1 MYVSKYYII
10 IDNEFNF
17 CFILKN
23 ICGAPGGAEKI
34 LHYSTHFGVLSMCFF
49 LQHILV
55 MNITIFKCFCDIEST
70 LFLASSVKLFSLRF
84 CILDTTKCQFYLLP
98 AKRGRVFWRVVG
110 RELALSLFVAAVD
123 KTLANIE
130 NWNKAKKTPMT

>member
-1 MYVSKYYII
+1 M
-10 IDNEFNF
+10 
-17 CFILKN
+17 KN

-70 LFLASSVKLFSLRF
+70 LFLASSVK
-84 CILDTTKCQFYLLP
+84 TLLP
-98 AKRGRVFWRVVG
+98 TFLHIGHHKM
-110 RELALSLFVAAVD
+110 SILFVASEKGAGLLEGSWPGVG
-123 KTLANIE
+123 T
-130 NWNKAKKTPMT
+130 

>member
-55 MNITIFKCFCDIEST
+55 MNITIFNIEST

-130 NWNKAKKTPMT
+130 N

>member
-1 MYVSKYYII
+1 MLVYIMYVSKYYII

-49 LQHILV
+49 AIYTCNEYNNFQV
-55 MNITIFKCFCDIEST
+55 
-70 LFLASSVKLFSLRF
+70 FLR
-84 CILDTTKCQFYLLP
+84 Y
-98 AKRGRVFWRVVG
+98 
-110 RELALSLFVAAVD
+110 
-123 KTLANIE
+123 
-130 NWNKAKKTPMT
+130 